1 MNATLDSEP
10 LASLALPTG
19 TRGLCAVLVGVA
31 VVVISADLA
40 RLLSLLI
47 DGRRAGLVSFSS
59 AARFLFAMA
68 IGRGARSTSNPYAM
82 GVNPAAFWALF
93 GALLACFGVLI
104 GVIARWLRR
113 TTSRP
118 DGFASCA
125 ELAAV
130 ASFSAAKRSSA
141 ITRPSLEEAART
153 KEAVGYPLG
162 VSLRPKGVDLVAS
175 WETSLLLVA
184 PPGAGKTLRVLARI
198 LRQHPGTCLATATKP
213 DLYEVSALARER
225 VGPVFALDPDR
236 LAPAA
241 EPLCWSPVVGCEN
254 SAVAERRA
262 GALVSAAGEA
272 ADLRS
277 ASFFRR
283 SATTVLAAYLH
294 AAALCGATIADVVNW
309 AARPSDPAPLRIL
322 AEHAGTQIDWGARL
336 YRHTSGAEETT
347 SGVMRSVDLALSPF
361 HHDDVLSRCAVS
373 VEDSFD
379 IAGALRSPTTI
390 YALGKDRG
398 GAAAGAGPLITAFCD
413 ELITAAERE
422 AALRPA
428 RRLDPPLLALLDEAP
443 SIVPLPGLPALV
455 ADGRGRGITTVLSMQ
470 SFSQATERW
479 GHNGAQTIRN
489 ASSVTAVFG
498 GLSVAQDLEELSRL
512 SGTRRVPRH
521 SVNEEGS
528 GRRSSVSTSFIE
540 EHVLTPA
547 QIRTLKEGELLL
559 FWGRLAP
566 VLAHAPGIWEGK
578 DAAQIAKDEI
588 SARKRNDQQRGKKK

>member
-1 MNATLDSEP
+1 M
-10 LASLALPTG
+10 
-19 TRGLCAVLVGVA
+19 LVGVA
-31 VVVISADLA
+31 VVVFAADLA
-40 RLLSLLI
+40 RLLTLLI
-47 DGRRAGLVSFSS
+47 DGHRAGLVSFSS
-59 AARFLFAMA
+59 AARFLFAMTM
-68 IGRGARSTSNPYAM
+68 GRGARSTSNPYGI
-82 GVNPAAFWALF
+82 GVHPAAFWPLFGAFVALF
-93 GALLACFGVLI
+93 GVPI
-104 GVIARWLRR
+104 GTVARSFRH
-113 TTSRP
+113 TTQST
-118 DGFASCA
+118 DGFATRS
-125 ELAAV
+125 ELLVV
-130 ASFSAAKRSSA
+130 ASFVAAKRTSA
-141 ITRPSLEEAART
+141 ITRPSLEEADRT

-175 WETSLLLVA
+175 WETSLALVA

-225 VGPVFALDPDR
+225 VGPVFALDPDG

-241 EPLCWSPVVGCEN
+241 EPLCWSPVVGCAD

-294 AAALCGATIADVVNW
+294 AAALSGATIADVVNW

-322 AEHAGTQIDWGARL
+322 AEHAGGHIDWGARL
-336 YRHTSGAEETT
+336 HRHTSGAEETT

-373 VEDSFD
+373 VENSFD
-379 IAGALRSPTTI
+379 VARALASPTTI

-398 GAAAGAGPLITAFCD
+398 GASGGSGPLITAFCD
-413 ELITAAERE
+413 ELITEAERE
-422 AALRPA
+422 AARRPA

-512 SGTRRVPRH
+512 SGTRRVPRR

-528 GRRSSVSTSFIE
+528 GRRSSVSTSSIE

-566 VLAHAPGIWEGK
+566 VLTYAPGTWEGK
-578 DAAQIAKDEI
+578 DAAQIVQDEI
-588 SARKRNDQQRGKKK
+588 CARKRNDQKRGEKK